1 MLVPGRAGNLRIWDD
16 PLEGKRYVIGADVSE
31 GKVRDKPSNRIRRT
45 AQTEDRP
52 DFSAAVV
59 LEVESGEHVA
69 TWHGYLAPIHFAV
82 ALAAMGWYYSGALLV
97 PEINGPGLGVIEHLV
112 RVIGY
117 LNIYTS
123 KIFGMEAMVGEGELA
138 FGWRTT
144 GPTRGILINRIEEA
158 ISGGTLNTRDRL
170 LAKELRTIQF
180 DDMGVPRARGSDKD
194 DLVMALG
201 LALQGR
207 YELLV
212 GTARSSSTP
221 VPRGP
226 DDWIWEKRRRELA
239 AAEQRHGLRS
249 SHFIPRL
256 GRRPGV

>member
-1 MLVPGRAGNLRIWDD
+1 MLVPSRAGNLRIWDE
-16 PLEGKRYVIGADVSE
+16 PLDGRRYVLGADVSE
-31 GKVRDKPSNRIRRT
+31 GKVRDKPTNRIRRT
-45 AQTEDRP
+45 AQSEDRP
-52 DFSAAVV
+52 DFSAAIV
-59 LEVESGEHVA
+59 LDVESGQHVA
-69 TWHGYLAPIHFAV
+69 TWHGYLSPIHYAA
-82 ALAAMGWYYSGALLV
+82 ALAALGWHYNTALLV
-97 PEINGPGLGVIEHLV
+97 AEINGPGLGVIEHLV

-117 LNIYTS
+117 PAMYTS
-123 KIFGMEAMVGEGELA
+123 KIFGMESMESGEPPY
-138 FGWRTT
+138 GWRTT

-158 ISGGTLNTRDRL
+158 ISSGFLDTRDRL

-207 YELLV
+207 YESLV
-212 GTARSSSTP
+212 GTSNSSPTT

-239 AAEQRHGLRS
+239 VAEKRHGLRS
-249 SHFIPRL
+249 RYFVPGLGLRPR
-256 GRRPGV
+256 G